1 MSSYEW
7 TDDVNFLIIRGPVKT
22 IWRHSKMSPAY
33 LYDIETQNIIAIANE
48 HEGLKNVKLSPDGN
62 FAGYVKEHNL
72 FIIELSTGKET
83 QLTFDGNENILNGE
97 FDWVYEEEFS
107 IADGWQW
114 SPDGSKI
121 AFWKFDQTRVKEF
134 YLIDEMYTYNKVMP
148 LKYPK
153 VGEQNAVVNI
163 AVVDVKSGETK
174 IMDTG
179 KDDNIY
185 LPRIYW
191 TSSSDQLSI
200 LKLNRKQNKLD
211 LLIADT
217 NSGKSKIILTDS
229 DSCWVDIEDNHLTF
243 INDANEFLW
252 VSEQSGYRH
261 IYHYDFNGNKI
272 NNVTSGDWEVTSL
285 QGYSKQDEFV
295 YFYGK
300 KDSEIEQHIYRIK
313 LDGTG
318 MQKISNVPG
327 WHKADFSPDYKY
339 FINSYS
345 TANHPLKISLKK
357 TDGEIVK
364 SLKENNLSAFDEFEL
379 TYPEFK
385 ISAIGNVYALYSFI
399 VLQSF
404 KFRISEFKLIKSRKI
419 IFFQRFYYFTICF
432 F

>member
-1 MSSYEW
+1 MKRLFIALCLFSAIALPQKKQLTLEDIFLSDQFTPEDVSNVRWKPDGSAFAFTKINERNLHDIYLFNIQSLKEELFLSSDKLQYYGDQILMSSYEW

-48 HEGLKNVKLSPDGN
+48 HEGLKNVKLSTDGK

-72 FIIELSTGKET
+72 YIVELSTGKEK
-83 QLTFDGNENILNGE
+83 QLTFDGSENILNAE

-121 AFWKFDQTRVKEF
+121 AFWKFNQTRVKEF

-153 VGEQNAVVNI
+153 VGEQNAIVKI

-174 IMDTG
+174 IMNTG
-179 KDDNIY
+179 NDDDIY

-191 TSSSDQLSI
+191 TISSDRLSI
-200 LKLNRKQNKLD
+200 LKLNRKQNNLD

-217 NSGKSKIILTDS
+217 NSGESKIILTDT

-285 QGYSKQDEFV
+285 AG
-295 YFYGK
+295 
-300 KDSEIEQHIYRIK
+300 
-313 LDGTG
+313 L
-318 MQKISNVPG
+318 
-327 WHKADFSPDYKY
+327 
-339 FINSYS
+339 
-345 TANHPLKISLKK
+345 
-357 TDGEIVK
+357 
-364 SLKENNLSAFDEFEL
+364 FE
-379 TYPEFK
+379 
-385 ISAIGNVYALYSFI
+385 A
-399 VLQSF
+399 
-404 KFRISEFKLIKSRKI
+404 R
-419 IFFQRFYYFTICF
+419 
-432 F
+432 